1 MMAVPMTPKE
11 YVKSMGPLFPG
22 KIIRIPKGMSL
33 MEVSGAMT
41 KLLQEQNS
49 GAELANWQEAQDGF
63 MSQIV
68 TTSSQE

>member
-1 MMAVPMTPKE
+1 
-11 YVKSMGPLFPG
+11 
-22 KIIRIPKGMSL
+22 MSL